1 MDSHHFNP
9 GPFSQSDIIM
19 SSQGEV
25 YHLAISEKQL
35 SRNILTVGDPDRV
48 SFIAKE
54 FLSSVEHE
62 VFHRGLRTIT
72 GTVRETGQRVS
83 LVTSGM
89 GTPSLEIVLAELMT
103 LNEIDP
109 ATRKRRTEIKPLTI
123 IRVGTSG
130 ALHETTELGSAIIT
144 SYAVGL
150 DNTGLFY
157 DSPPADKE
165 CVAIEG
171 SIKKMLDQVMAPS
184 SRFYGKIHPYV
195 SKANP
200 AVLAALQAQ
209 ATKLKAPH
217 HVGVTVASSG
227 FHGNQGRDVARIAL
241 SVPDIDLHLSKL
253 ELPQGQRVLNME
265 MESSH
270 LFHYAW
276 GLGYRAG
283 TVCAAVANRRSE
295 TFAANSAE
303 GVLRAVQIALGALSS
318 VGG

>member
-1 MDSHHFNP
+1 
-9 GPFSQSDIIM
+9 
-19 SSQGEV
+19 
-25 YHLAISEKQL
+25 
-35 SRNILTVGDPDRV
+35 
-48 SFIAKE
+48 
-54 FLSSVEHE
+54 
-62 VFHRGLRTIT
+62 
-72 GTVRETGQRVS
+72 
-83 LVTSGM
+83 
-89 GTPSLEIVLAELMT
+89 MT

-109 ATRKRRTEIKPLTI
+109 TTRKRRDDIKPLTI

-130 ALHETTELGSAIIT
+130 ALHETTQLGSAIIT

-157 DSPPADKE
+157 DTPAADDT

-171 SIKKMLDQVMAPS
+171 CVKKMLDLVMAPK
-184 SRFYGKIHPYV
+184 SRFYGKIYPYV

-200 AVLAALQAQ
+200 AVLAALQTT
-209 ATKLKAPH
+209 ATKLNAPYQ
-217 HVGVTVASSG
+217 VGVTVASSG
-227 FHGNQGRDVARIAL
+227 FHGNQGRDVSRIAL

-303 GVLRAVQIALGALSS
+303 GVLRAVQIALRALSS

>member
-1 MDSHHFNP
+1 
-9 GPFSQSDIIM
+9 M
-19 SSQGEV
+19 SPHGEV

-48 SFIAKE
+48 SLIAEE
-54 FLSSVEHE
+54 FLSKVEHE

-72 GTVRETGQRVS
+72 GIVHETGQRVS

-103 LNEIDP
+103 LNEIEP
-109 ATRKRRTEIKPLTI
+109 STRKRREEIKPLTI

-157 DSPPADKE
+157 DCPPADE
-165 CVAIEG
+165 SCVAIEG
-171 SIKKMLDQVMAPS
+171 CIKKMLDQVMAPS

-195 SKANP
+195 SKANE
-200 AVLAALQAQ
+200 AVLGALQA
-209 ATKLKAPH
+209 AAGTINAPYQ
-217 HVGVTVASSG
+217 VGVTVASSG
-227 FHGNQGRDVARIAL
+227 FHGNQGRDVSRIAL

-253 ELPQGQRVLNME
+253 SLPEGQRVLNME

-270 LFHYAW
+270 LFHYAS

-283 TVCAAVANRRSE
+283 TVCAAVANRRKE
-295 TFAANSAE
+295 TFAANSLE
-303 GVLRAVQIALGALSS
+303 GVRRAVQIALRAL
-318 VGG
+318 GQLDR